1 MGNKKRKTRTKRGAG
16 PDPNLTD
23 WKSGKPMKVCKQQV
37 NDQETK
43 CNAKCGKASTG
54 KKKLKIAK
62 GRSLCAKLG
71 VVNRK
76 KLRMLRM
83 L

>member
-1 MGNKKRKTRTKRGAG
+1 MGNKKRKIRTKRGAG
-16 PDPNLTD
+16 PDPNHKLRTT
-23 WKSGKPMKVCKQQV
+23 KKNVPRNVAKPSVGAIPSVK
-37 NDQETK
+37 T
-43 CNAKCGKASTG
+43 
-54 KKKLKIAK
+54 AK